1 MKSAARPDKQRA
13 FDSSDLIRTSISL
26 ERELFDQLEAL
37 VAQSDYSNRSEF
49 LRDLIRAR
57 LVQKGWDANCQVVG
71 TITLVYDHHKRQLAD
86 RLTHL
91 QHHFHE
97 VVQATVHI
105 HLDASLCAEAIL
117 VKGRAKEIQELANLL
132 QREKG
137 VLHSEL
143 GIAAA
148 PA

>member
-1 MKSAARPDKQRA
+1 MKTAARPVKQGTS
-13 FDSSDLIRTSISL
+13 DSSDLVRTSISL
-26 ERELFDQLEAL
+26 EKELFDQLEAL
-37 VAQSDYSNRSEF
+37 VARSEYSNRSEF

-57 LVQKGWDANCQVVG
+57 LVQESWDSNRQVVG

-91 QHHFHE
+91 QHHFHN

-105 HLDASLCAEAIL
+105 HLDADLCAEAIL
-117 VKGRAKEIQELANLL
+117 VKGQAKVIQELANLL